1 MVEFAELIVNRES
14 GIGCSWTPVG
24 SSAVNIVTNEYKFR
38 EGSASER
45 AALLGG

>member
-24 SSAVNIVTNEYKFR
+24 SSAVNPGPVAR
-38 EGSASER
+38 VGDGA
-45 AALLGG
+45 